1 MMCLGYDPKKK
12 NSSHPSTSK
21 TVALELD
28 DRNIHKILK
37 SVKCKNRENI
47 YIHQRKNNHTQDS
60 IYVVWQFAYIHE
72 VVGISLFLGKN
83 TRCDSTIFSLKS
95 NIKP

>member
-1 MMCLGYDPKKK
+1 MTQKK

-21 TVALELD
+21 PVALELD
-28 DRNIHKILK
+28 DGNILEIPK
-37 SVKCKNRENI
+37 SVRCKNREKI
-47 YIHQRKNNHTQDS
+47 HIHQRKNNHTQDS
-60 IYVVWQFAYIHE
+60 IYMVWQFAYIHE

-83 TRCDSTIFSLKS
+83 TRCGSTIFSLKN